1 MKKIACI
8 IALLIATIYMFGA
21 RKALIIGNSAYPDQA
36 LRNASN
42 DARAMDNTLKKL
54 GFLTTLVSNADQMTM
69 EDAIYTFSEG
79 IKANDEVLFY
89 YSGHGANVDGDNYL
103 IPVGKTITGEKE
115 LKYWAYNANLAL
127 EKLQAAETTIF
138 ILDACRN
145 NPYKGVRS
153 VNKGLATMQGKA
165 GSQYLI
171 FSTEI
176 GKTAEDGD
184 SEHSPFTESF
194 IKHIEN
200 SHDQIENIMKQVTI
214 EVKSKTFGNQVPW
227 TAGNLSTYFYFNK
240 APVTIPEESK
250 AVVSRP
256 NVKIG
261 TEYHTGSVKVDS
273 DIVGE
278 LFLDDDLL
286 CDISPAKVI
295 NLDSLSVG
303 EHKLELRSHDHNLV
317 RKIVIEKNKTIYE
330 SFASKLVPD
339 PKSSMAVKGK
349 AKLKITAELWPIR
362 VWLNGVLNDAL
373 GSGKEIQVS
382 GGSHDL
388 KIEYIGKGKENYD
401 PWQQQVVLADQE
413 ERNVTPVFVER
424 TYSISLISKISGFMV
439 TVNDANQNQL
449 LSELYSEAI
458 HLKKGNYLFK
468 VSKTDYLDY
477 HFDLS
482 VKDNTSV
489 KVFILPRNAVNN
501 LSPSLRVQYPE
512 SFSVT
517 ISKANSYNLVWSA
530 VKNIDAY
537 LIDYQT
543 QDGSWRNGAF
553 CLSNNTSN
561 KSIQS
566 LERIIAF
573 RIYCVEAERISKA
586 NEYSFTAQTAS
597 MPDQK
602 PLTTMHKQ
610 EMKKI
615 ASVLMIEVAGGS
627 IVLGD
632 LKLRTGSFLIGKY
645 EITHSEYS
653 DVMGNNVDM
662 SDKYSAANRV
672 NWFDAIEYCNR
683 RSIIESLTPCY
694 SYMGFG
700 SNPDAWPK
708 DWKKS
713 ADNRNV
719 VYCNWDANGYR
730 LPTETEWMYAAA
742 GGQKTHQ
749 DKYSGGDSLHNMRA
763 FNELG
768 IYNMSSS
775 LSEWCWDI
783 YAGYPMPILD
793 NYRGAEKGT
802 KCVRRGSSLSEKS
815 MRILT
820 RSYAK
825 VTQKEDTM
833 GFRIC
838 RNAK

>member
-1 MKKIACI
+1 MPSI
-8 IALLIATIYMFGA
+8 LF
-21 RKALIIGNSAYPDQA
+21 KAS
-36 LRNASN
+36 
-42 DARAMDNTLKKL
+42 
-54 GFLTTLVSNADQMTM
+54 
-69 EDAIYTFSEG
+69 
-79 IKANDEVLFY
+79 DEVLFY
-89 YSGHGANVDGDNYL
+89 YSGHGANVDGKNYL
-103 IPVGKTITGEKE
+103 IPVGMHINDENE
-115 LKYWAYNANLAL
+115 LECWAYPANLVLKKL
-127 EKLQAAETTIF
+127 EKAEITIF

-145 NPYKGVRS
+145 NPFKGVRS
-153 VNKGLATMQGKA
+153 MDKGLAIMDAKA
-165 GSQYLI
+165 GSQYI
-171 FSTEI
+171 IYSTEV
-176 GKTAEDGD
+176 GKTAEDGNG
-184 SEHSPFTESF
+184 EHSPFTESF
-194 IKHIEN
+194 IKNIES

-214 EVKSKTFGNQVPW
+214 EVRSKTFGKQDPW
-227 TAGNLSTYFYFNK
+227 TAGNLTTFFYF
-240 APVTIPEESK
+240 SK
-250 AVVSRP
+250 ANNSISDNMPTIVTHP
-256 NVKIG
+256 TVKIG
-261 TEYHTGSVKVDS
+261 TEYYTGAVIVDS
-273 DIVGE
+273 DMEGE
-278 LFLDDDLL
+278 LYLDDYLL
-286 CDISPAKVI
+286 YDISPSKVVT
-295 NLDSLSVG
+295 LDSVTVG
-303 EHKLELRSHDHNLV
+303 EHKLELRSNDQNLE
-317 RKIVIEKNKTIYE
+317 RKIVIEKNKTINE

-424 TYSISLISKISGFMV
+424 TYSISLISKISDFMV
-439 TVNDANQNQL
+439 TVKDANQNEL

-489 KVFILPRNAVNN
+489 KVFIFPRNAVNS
-501 LSPSLRVQYPE
+501 LTPSLRVQYPE
-512 SFSVT
+512 SFNVT
-517 ISKANSYNLVWSA
+517 ITKANNYNLVWSA

-573 RIYCVEAERISKA
+573 RIYCVEGERISKA

-597 MPDQK
+597 KPDQK
-602 PLTTMHKQ
+602 PLTTMHKP

-615 ASVLMIEVAGGS
+615 PSVLMIEVAGGS

-694 SYMGFG
+694 SYMDFG

>member
-1 MKKIACI
+1 MPSI
-8 IALLIATIYMFGA
+8 LF
-21 RKALIIGNSAYPDQA
+21 KAS
-36 LRNASN
+36 
-42 DARAMDNTLKKL
+42 
-54 GFLTTLVSNADQMTM
+54 
-69 EDAIYTFSEG
+69 
-79 IKANDEVLFY
+79 DEVLFY
-89 YSGHGANVDGDNYL
+89 YSGHGANVDGKNYL
-103 IPVGKTITGEKE
+103 IPVGMHINDENE
-115 LKYWAYNANLAL
+115 LECWAYPANLVLKKL
-127 EKLQAAETTIF
+127 EKAEITIF

-145 NPYKGVRS
+145 NPFKGVRS
-153 VNKGLATMQGKA
+153 MDKGLAIMDAKA
-165 GSQYLI
+165 GSQYI
-171 FSTEI
+171 IYSTEV
-176 GKTAEDGD
+176 GKTAEDGNG
-184 SEHSPFTESF
+184 EHSPFTESF
-194 IKHIEN
+194 IKNIES

-373 GSGKEIQVS
+373 GSGKKIQVS
-382 GGSHDL
+382 AGSHDI
-388 KIEYIGKGKENYD
+388 KIEYIGKGKDSYD
-401 PWQQQVVLADQE
+401 PWQQQIVLADQE
-413 ERNVTPVFVER
+413 ERIVTPVFVER
-424 TYSISLISKISGFMV
+424 TYSISLISKISDFMV
-439 TVNDANQNQL
+439 TVKDANQNEL
-449 LSELYSEAI
+449 LSELYNEAI

-566 LERIIAF
+566 SERIIAF
-573 RIYCVEAERISKA
+573 RIYCVEGERISKA

-597 MPDQK
+597 KPDQK

-615 ASVLMIEVAGGS
+615 PSVLMIEVAGGS

-645 EITHSEYS
+645 ETTQAEYF
-653 DVMGNNVDM
+653 DVMNINPSKLETGDDYEQKKN
-662 SDKYSAANRV
+662 YPV
-672 NWFDAIEYCNR
+672 NMVSWYDAIEYCNR
-683 RSIIESLTPCY
+683 RSILENLKPCY
-694 SYMGFG
+694 KFSIYGE
-700 SNPDAWPK
+700 NPDLWPVY
-708 DWKKS
+708 WKKS
-713 ADNRNV
+713 AKKRSLIECD
-719 VYCNWDANGYR
+719 WKANGYR
-730 LPTETEWMYAAA
+730 LPTETEWMFAAA
-742 GGQKTHQ
+742 GGLQTKNFL
-749 DKYSGGDSLHNMRA
+749 YSGGYIVSLVSNCNSLSTDRVGNKA
-763 FNELG
+763 PNELG
-768 IYNMSSS
+768 IYDMSGNVCE
-775 LSEWCWDI
+775 LCWDI
-783 YAGYPMPILD
+783 YGDYPSPILD
-793 NYRGAEKGT
+793 NYKGKYVGT
-802 KCVRRGSSLSEKS
+802 KCSRRGGSFRNSAISS
-815 MRILT
+815 MLT
-820 RSYAK
+820 IRSFAK
-825 VTQKEDTM
+825 VTDREEYM
-833 GFRIC
+833 GFRVC
-838 RNAK
+838 RGLN